1 MLVYNN
7 MRRFTVVILFLFLL
21 YLIFFYNQSEGMS
34 NNQELYDK
42 LMDDYNDIFPD
53 SNRNSGGAQFYHH
66 IVTNLKPTKE
76 EYLKYNQFYCAV
88 SGSPIDP
95 NREGIHNYLKV
106 KGVDGKEYY
115 GKYYRCCTPCVCDI
129 MKYVLVEK
137 HKVNLKDGK
146 YEHYVFTINDP
157 CKNESKIPSEVT
169 AFKCKNSKTENGILT
184 KSGRLIIGVLYDVE
198 PYQNQDIND
207 VFKMCEER
215 NSKEPDELQ
224 FGMGDIFVKLSIV
237 NQEGFENNLKNI
249 YGESLKQCRKYGD
262 DAFGSWDEQGY
273 CSEKGGGVHQICFD
287 VTKKTENFAKDTG
300 QGKNW
305 SKERVGKNHCM
316 CLGAWALYKAKQDEN
331 KLEKTNDE
339 LNCEAIPE
347 MSLSK
352 DYIKTWNR
360 WNGNELPKQITNGV
374 NEMVKQCYKKGNQKQ
389 KFYLKKKYM
398 DMIKDVNDFKD
409 EKLLLG

>member
-1 MLVYNN
+1 

-21 YLIFFYNQSEGMS
+21 YLIFFYNQTEGMS
-34 NNQELYDK
+34 NDQELFDK
-42 LMDDYNDIFPD
+42 LMDDFNDIFPD
-53 SNRNSGGAQFYHH
+53 SNRNSGGGQFYHH
-66 IVTNLKPTKE
+66 IVTNLNPTKE
-76 EYLKYNQFYCAV
+76 EYLKYNKFYCAV

-95 NREGIHNYLKV
+95 NREGIHNHLKV

-137 HKVNLKDGK
+137 HVVNLKDGE

-169 AFKCKNSKTENGILT
+169 SFKCKNSKTENGILS

-198 PYQNQDIND
+198 PYQNQDIED
-207 VFKMCEER
+207 VLKMCEER

-249 YGESLKQCRKYGD
+249 YGESLKQCRKYD
-262 DAFGSWDEQGY
+262 EDAFGSWDEQGY

-316 CLGAWALYKAKQDEN
+316 CLGAWALYKAKQDKN

-374 NEMVKQCYKKGNQKQ
+374 NEMVKQCYEKGNQKQ
-389 KFYLKKKYM
+389 KIYLKKKYM
-398 DMIKDVNDFKD
+398 NMIKDVDDFKD
-409 EKLLLG
+409 KKLLLS